1 VFSLGRGPARSF
13 LVNDSEGNEIEIVS
27 EGNEIEIVGESP

>member
-13 LVNDSEGNEIEIVS
+13 LVNDSEGNEIEIV
-27 EGNEIEIVGESP
+27 GESP